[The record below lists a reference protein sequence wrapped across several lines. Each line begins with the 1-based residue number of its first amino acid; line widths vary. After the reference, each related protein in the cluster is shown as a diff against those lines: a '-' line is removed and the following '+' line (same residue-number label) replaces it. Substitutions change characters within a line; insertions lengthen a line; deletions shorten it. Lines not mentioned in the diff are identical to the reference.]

1 MRFHS
6 IFVFTHSSSAD
17 AGSSIAGVPLRAAA
31 HVDVQR
37 EDGRHRPSHLAAH
50 HHLCVAD
57 HCHLLGHD
65 ACDRNDAEHRCAKLL
80 SASCTPGA
88 CLCGTPRL
96 FRSVAVPAQHS
107 ALSAQTPGPP
117 LGSTCVCATHAV
129 ALAGTAGIAFMA
141 LPSATMPQDFA
152 QYMASSSLAAP
163 TKFAVGFPLVYHW
176 FGAIRHAVWDL
187 KAWGFSNQ
195 AMLQSSYALA
205 GASVVVSLGLAAYSM
220 PVDKSKKK
228 K

>member
-1 MRFHS
+1 
-6 IFVFTHSSSAD
+6 
-17 AGSSIAGVPLRAAA
+17 
-31 HVDVQR
+31 
-37 EDGRHRPSHLAAH
+37 
-50 HHLCVAD
+50 
-57 HCHLLGHD
+57 
-65 ACDRNDAEHRCAKLL
+65 
-80 SASCTPGA
+80 
-88 CLCGTPRL
+88 
-96 FRSVAVPAQHS
+96 
-107 ALSAQTPGPP
+107 
-117 LGSTCVCATHAV
+117 
-129 ALAGTAGIAFMA
+129 MA

>member
-1 MRFHS
+1 MQAARSLATRSARRLMSTYSEKMDATGRPISPHITIYAWPTIAISSVMMRATGMMLS
-6 IFVFTHSSSAD
+6 IGAPAPLCVVHPWRLPVRHAAPLPKRHSSSSAFGALCAD
-17 AGSSIAGVPLRAAA
+17 TVASPWLNLR
-31 HVDVQR
+31 VRDSR
-37 EDGRHRPSHLAAH
+37 
-50 HHLCVAD
+50 
-57 HCHLLGHD
+57 
-65 ACDRNDAEHRCAKLL
+65 RCA
-80 SASCTPGA
+80 P
-88 CLCGTPRL
+88 
-96 FRSVAVPAQHS
+96 
-107 ALSAQTPGPP
+107 
-117 LGSTCVCATHAV
+117 
-129 ALAGTAGIAFMA
+129 GTAGIAFMA

-220 PVDKSKKK
+220 PVDKPKKK
-228 K
+228 M